1 MANNT
6 VRADQLTEGSVV
18 TIRGKLAFA
27 RLTRRIEGEE
37 LAKAN
42 ARRRQ
47 AGMKYD
53 ITSPYTT
60 ATISGGAQVIY
71 ADPDNPTLEEQYVA
85 ERCYTSKMKPEDGL
99 SYSIDSKGNNLPI
112 IGSPGE
118 GGFVQDFSGQ
128 ELARGL
134 DVTLV
139 LEVYK
144 ARDQENRGLGLTHV
158 LVNEAPR
165 YYTPGGVDE
174 SQLKA
179 RGITLAQPMQAVPSN
194 EATPVGEADSVG
206 TEVDEASGLSFP
218 APQPAGQ
225 VQRTPAQQA
234 PSAQQ
239 VAPAPVAQPQVVQ
252 QAPVRAQSA
261 PAQAEETAEQKLAR
275 IEAENATLRAE
286 NEAAKDVA
294 SAIGTP
300 DPSSPWAPQ
309 QSQPQAGIA
318 YNG

>member
-6 VRADQLTEGSVV
+6 IRADQLTEGSVV
-18 TIRGKLAFA
+18 TIRGKLTFA
-27 RLTRRIEGEE
+27 RLTRRIEGKE
-37 LAKAN
+37 LALAN

-60 ATISGGAQVIY
+60 ATIGGGVQVIY
-71 ADPDNPTLEEQYVA
+71 ADPNNPTLEEQYVA
-85 ERCYTSKMKPEDGL
+85 ERCYISQKKPEDGL
-99 SYSIDSKGNNLPI
+99 SYSIDSKGNNLPS
-112 IGSPGE
+112 IGIPGE

-174 SQLKA
+174 AQLKA

-194 EATPVGEADSVG
+194 EATPVGEAEPVG

-225 VQRTPAQQA
+225 VQQTPAQSA
-234 PSAQQ
+234 PFAQQ
-239 VAPAPVAQPQVVQ
+239 VAPAPVAQPQVLQ
-252 QAPVRAQSA
+252 QAQAQPV
-261 PAQAEETAEQKLAR
+261 PVQAEETAEQKLAR
-275 IEAENATLRAE
+275 IEAENARLRAE

-300 DPSSPWAPQ
+300 DPSNPWAPQ
-309 QSQPQAGIA
+309 QPQPQAGIA

>member
-1 MANNT
+1 MANHT
-6 VRADQLTEGSVV
+6 VRADKLTEGSVV
-18 TIRGKLAFA
+18 TIRGRLTFA

-37 LAKAN
+37 LALAN

-60 ATISGGAQVIY
+60 ATISGGVQVIY
-71 ADPDNPTLEEQYVA
+71 ADPNNPTLEEQYVA
-85 ERCYTSKMKPEDGL
+85 ERCYISQKKPEDGL
-99 SYSIDSKGNNLPI
+99 SYSIDSKGNNLPS
-112 IGSPGE
+112 IGIPGE

-128 ELARGL
+128 ELAHGL

-174 SQLKA
+174 AQLKA
-179 RGITLAQPMQAVPSN
+179 RGITLAQPMQVVPSN
-194 EATPVGEADSVG
+194 EATSVGGAEPVG

-225 VQRTPAQQA
+225 VQQAPAQPTQFA
-234 PSAQQ
+234 LQ
-239 VAPAPVAQPQVVQ
+239 VAQPQVAQ
-252 QAPVRAQSA
+252 QTQAQPAPV
-261 PAQAEETAEQKLAR
+261 QAEETAEQKLAR
-275 IEAENATLRAE
+275 IEAENARLRAE
-286 NEAAKDVA
+286 NEATKDVA

-300 DPSSPWAPQ
+300 DPSNPWAPQ
-309 QSQPQAGIA
+309 QPQPQAGIA

>member
-27 RLTRRIEGEE
+27 RLTRRIEGKE
-37 LAKAN
+37 LAQAN
-42 ARRRQ
+42 VRRRQ

-85 ERCYTSKMKPEDGL
+85 ERCYTSKKKPEDGL
-99 SYSIDSKGNNLPI
+99 SYSIDSKGNNLPS
-112 IGSPGE
+112 IGIPGE
-118 GGFVQDFSGQ
+118 GGFVQDLSGQ

-165 YYTPGGVDE
+165 YYTPGSVDE

-194 EATPVGEADSVG
+194 EATPVGGAEPVG
-206 TEVDEASGLSFP
+206 TEVDKTSGLSFP

-225 VQRTPAQQA
+225 VQQAPTQPA

-239 VAPAPVAQPQVVQ
+239 VVPAPVAQPQAVQ
-252 QAPVRAQSA
+252 QAQPSSV
-261 PAQAEETAEQKLAR
+261 QAEETAEQKLAR
-275 IEAENATLRAE
+275 IEAENARLRAE
-286 NEAAKDVA
+286 NQAAKDVA